1 MSEVALT
8 QVAALQAK
16 QKSKDKEE
24 EALKKQ
30 ILDYQVPDFFLF
42 TPRDQF
48 LIPPLMKMVSLGF
61 EHVFIAFF
69 C

>member
-30 ILDYQVPDFFLF
+30 ILDYQVPDFFCLHQEISF
-42 TPRDQF
+42 YNSPFD
-48 LIPPLMKMVSLGF
+48 GNG
-61 EHVFIAFF
+61 VFGV
-69 C
+69 